1 MLAIPSPHSGLPRS
15 GLSVPRSK
23 VLILCSHVVPYA
35 SPLFRHLAQDLRVEI
50 LVAYCSLQGAE
61 RSLDPEFG
69 VEVQW
74 DEPLLDGYPWVELSS
89 HSKFPNFSSLFGMWN
104 SSLWALIRRSPFDAI
119 VIYTGYM
126 CAAFWQALL
135 AAKSRGIPV
144 VISSDSTV
152 LQPRDQAQWKRPIKP
167 FILGSVYRSVDVLM
181 AGSPPARQLA
191 MQLGMPQDR
200 IAVIRSGADKDAWIA
215 RAEKSD
221 SLAIRSSWNVP
232 PGAPIVFSCG
242 KLQPWKRPLD
252 LLRAF
257 AKAHVAE
264 AYLVFVGDGAL
275 RKKLED
281 EARHLNVQDRVRLLG
296 FVNVSQLP
304 AFYKAADLFVLCSD
318 YDQCPLVVPEAMFSG
333 IPVVLSDAVLGRL
346 DMIHE
351 GESGYS
357 YPCGDVDALAAIL
370 RKVLSD
376 SALLDQ
382 LKAGVRHQ
390 MESWTM
396 ADCLD
401 TWLGAIQIAQ
411 RRKANPDGRAT

>member
-1 MLAIPSPHSGLPRS
+1 
-15 GLSVPRSK
+15 
-23 VLILCSHVVPYA
+23 VVPYA
-35 SPLFRHLAQDLRVEI
+35 SPLFRHLAKDPRVEI

-74 DEPLLDGYPWVELSS
+74 DEPLLDGYPWVDLSS
-89 HSKFPNFSSLFGMWN
+89 QSKFPYVGSLFGLWN
-104 SSLWALIRRSPFDAI
+104 FSLWSVIRSGSFDAV

-152 LQPRDQAQWKRPIKP
+152 LQPRDQARWKRPIKP
-167 FILGSVYRSVDVLM
+167 FILGSVYRSVGILM
-181 AGSPPARQLA
+181 AASAAACQLA
-191 MQLGMPQDR
+191 LRLGMPQER
-200 IAVIRSGADKDAWIA
+200 IVVIRSGADKDAWIA

-221 SLAIRSSWNVP
+221 PIATRSSWSVP
-232 PGAPIVFSCG
+232 PDAQVVFSCG

-257 AKAHVAE
+257 AKADVAG
-264 AYLVFVGDGAL
+264 AYLVFAGDGAL
-275 RKKLED
+275 RKALEV
-281 EARHLNVQDRVRLLG
+281 EAHRLNVQERVRLLG

-333 IPVVLSDAVLGRL
+333 IPVILSDAVLGRL
-346 DMIHE
+346 DMVHE

-376 SALLDQ
+376 PVLLDH
-382 LKAGVRHQ
+382 LKAGVRRQ

-401 TWLGAIQIAQ
+401 SWLSAIQLAQ
-411 RRKANPDGRAT
+411 LNKPNPGGRAS